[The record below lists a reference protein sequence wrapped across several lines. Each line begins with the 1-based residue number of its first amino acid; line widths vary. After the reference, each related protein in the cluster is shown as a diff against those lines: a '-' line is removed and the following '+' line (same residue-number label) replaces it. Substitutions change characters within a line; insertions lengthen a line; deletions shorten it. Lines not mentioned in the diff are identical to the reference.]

1 MRTVVARITNLS
13 GPIPKQKKST
23 QLQLDAA
30 ARVFAHMRWLLCV
43 ALTAVV
49 TLQALTLGAFRTYDP
64 IAETPHRTV
73 PNVPD
78 AIRLI
83 LAENSNVRVFAV
95 GEYHPTKRSMAAA
108 ATMPAALFRKDV
120 LPVLD
125 LVANHLLLES
135 WIDDGSWSAPVSA
148 LAHQVT
154 LAMDRPGNAAL
165 LPGRAPAL
173 SSMTLHLLQLTP
185 IEQDALL
192 DPRGRVDFFRL
203 LTTITTKLNDTAQ
216 QLVARHASDK
226 LVIYGGA
233 LHNDLYPRWPLDVYS
248 YAQPLHAALGG
259 GVVEIDIV
267 VPEIA
272 ANNPATAHLPWL
284 PLLAAAGPDRVLVYQ
299 PGPHSYVIITQ
310 TSDTAKPPRPSLGG
324 LREPKTA
331 FSEP

>member
-49 TLQALTLGAFRTYDP
+49 TLRALTLGAFRTYDP

-192 DPRGRVDFFRL
+192 DPRGRVDFFP
-203 LTTITTKLNDTAQ
+203 IVDN
-216 QLVARHASDK
+216 H
-226 LVIYGGA
+226 
-233 LHNDLYPRWPLDVYS
+233 HN
-248 YAQPLHAALGG
+248 Q
-259 GVVEIDIV
+259 
-267 VPEIA
+267 
-272 ANNPATAHLPWL
+272 
-284 PLLAAAGPDRVLVYQ
+284 
-299 PGPHSYVIITQ
+299 TQ
-310 TSDTAKPPRPSLGG
+310 
-324 LREPKTA
+324 
-331 FSEP
+331 